1 MRQKG
6 EKNEPHIFGCITDE
20 YCRGMDDP
28 CRNGAQ
34 TLAETGTEV
43 GESCAV
49 GACGT
54 AAGVPFCAGEPVQS
68 DAEAADIVGL
78 FVRKYDR
85 QSGREC
91 VPADTLQ
98 NGTNFSDNISQAALD
113 GSMGAAG
120 SGMGGVF
127 GITGSGMGAFGIGV
141 WRIPERL
148 LSIFT
153 ILWLAGVILFTG
165 YAVYSYVRVRRQV
178 AEAMWL
184 RENLWI
190 CDEVKSPFILG
201 LHKPKI
207 YLSSSMDEAQYPYVI
222 AHEQAHLK
230 RGDQWWKP
238 LGFLILAIHW
248 FNPFVWAAYI
258 LFCNDLELACDESA
272 VKKLNPQERKDY
284 SYALLSCSMQRRLV
298 TVCPLAF
305 GEVGVKKRVKE
316 ILNYK
321 KPTFW
326 VVLAAVAVCVIVAVC
341 FLTNPKQGTTTTIL
355 LTNETGKSE
364 NGVDAGNVASAD
376 EVNAQQETDAALQ
389 EALDKQRERAEA
401 VKEASAAEQEK
412 QAAENPAGWVP
423 MQNGNTT
430 TWMNMQD
437 GATAGFV
444 TGKGDAAYAQV
455 KLGDTTLLLLSD
467 GIYQDGEHTYAMY
480 CDVYGV
486 GEDGTPVQIGE
497 LLSEGTAYPICV
509 GMSGFYVTSGHSIEV
524 YNLDTATGQLVLT
537 GSNTENFDENG
548 NETYYRLD
556 SRGQSVEST
565 EEEYL
570 QAWDAYGKDA
580 QPIEFT
586 TP

>member
-1 MRQKG
+1 MSR
-6 EKNEPHIFGCITDE
+6 IFSDVLQMSI
-20 YCRGMDDP
+20 
-28 CRNGAQ
+28 
-34 TLAETGTEV
+34 V
-43 GESCAV
+43 
-49 GACGT
+49 
-54 AAGVPFCAGEPVQS
+54 AAWMIPIVMVFRLLLKRAPKWVNLVLWGL
-68 DAEAADIVGL
+68 VGL
-78 FVRKYDR
+78 RLVCPFVPESRFSLMPKLPIL
-85 QSGREC
+85 SGYLYGNMIGNPAGNVFR
-91 VPADTLQ
+91 ADTLQ
-98 NGTNFSDNISQAALD
+98 NGTNFSNNISQAALD

-120 SGMGGVF
+120 SGMGGAF
-127 GITGSGMGAFGIGV
+127 GITGSGIGAFGAGV

-148 LSIFT
+148 LSAFS

-165 YAVYSYVRVRRQV
+165 YAVYSYARVRRQV

-201 LHKPKI
+201 LRKPKI
-207 YLSSSMDEAQYPYVI
+207 YLSSSMDEVLYPYVI

-248 FNPFVWAAYI
+248 FQPFVWVAYL

-305 GEVGVKKRVKE
+305 GEAGVKKRVKE

-326 VVLAAVAVCVIVAVC
+326 VVLAAVVVCVIVAVC

-355 LTNETGKSE
+355 LTNEAGKSE

-389 EALDKQRERAEA
+389 EALDKQREQAEA

-412 QAAENPAGWVP
+412 QASENPAGWIP

-444 TGKGDAAYAQV
+444 TGKGNAAYAQV
-455 KLGDTTLLLLSD
+455 KVGDTTLLLLSD

-480 CDVYGV
+480 CDVYGI

>member
-1 MRQKG
+1 MSR
-6 EKNEPHIFGCITDE
+6 IFSGVLQMSI
-20 YCRGMDDP
+20 
-28 CRNGAQ
+28 
-34 TLAETGTEV
+34 
-43 GESCAV
+43 
-49 GACGT
+49 
-54 AAGVPFCAGEPVQS
+54 AAAWMIPVVMVLRLLLKR
-68 DAEAADIVGL
+68 APKWVNLVLWGLVGL
-78 FVRKYDR
+78 RLVCPFVPESRFSLMPKLPIL
-85 QSGREC
+85 SGYLYGNMIGNPAGNAFR
-91 VPADTLQ
+91 ADTLQ
-98 NGTNFSDNISQAALD
+98 NGTNFSNNISQAALD

-120 SGMGGVF
+120 SGMGGAF
-127 GITGSGMGAFGIGV
+127 GITGSGIGAFGAGV

-148 LSIFT
+148 LSAFS

-165 YAVYSYVRVRRQV
+165 YAVYSYARVRRQV

-201 LHKPKI
+201 LRKPKI
-207 YLSSSMDEAQYPYVI
+207 YLSSSMDEVLYPYVI

-248 FNPFVWAAYI
+248 FQPFVWVAYL

-326 VVLAAVAVCVIVAVC
+326 VVLAAVAVCGIVAVC

-355 LTNETGKSE
+355 LTNEAGKSE

-389 EALDKQRERAEA
+389 EALDKQREQAEA

-412 QAAENPAGWVP
+412 QASENPAGWIP

-444 TGKGDAAYAQV
+444 TGKGNAAYAQV
-455 KLGDTTLLLLSD
+455 KVGDTTLLLLSD

-480 CDVYGV
+480 CDVYGI
-486 GEDGTPVQIGE
+486 GEDAAPVQIGK

-509 GMSGFYVTSGHSIEV
+509 GTAGFYVTSGHSIEV

-537 GSNTENFDENG
+537 TSNTESFDENG

-556 SRGQSVEST
+556 SRGQRVEST

-570 QAWDAYGKDA
+570 QAWEEYRKDA
-580 QPIEFT
+580 QPVEFT
-586 TP
+586 TQ

>member
-1 MRQKG
+1 MSR
-6 EKNEPHIFGCITDE
+6 IFSGVLQMSI
-20 YCRGMDDP
+20 
-28 CRNGAQ
+28 
-34 TLAETGTEV
+34 
-43 GESCAV
+43 
-49 GACGT
+49 
-54 AAGVPFCAGEPVQS
+54 AAAWMIPVVMVLRRLLKR
-68 DAEAADIVGL
+68 APKWVNLVLWGLVGL
-78 FVRKYDR
+78 RLVCPFVPESRFSLMPKLPIL
-85 QSGREC
+85 SGYLYGNMIGN
-91 VPADTLQ
+91 PAGNAFQADTLQ
-98 NGTNFSDNISQAALD
+98 TGTNFSNNISQAVLD
-113 GSMGAAG
+113 GSTAAAG

-127 GITGSGMGAFGIGV
+127 GITGSGIGVFGTGV
-141 WRIPERL
+141 WRIPEWL

-165 YAVYSYVRVRRQV
+165 YAIYSYVRVRRQV

-201 LHKPKI
+201 LRKPKI

-272 VKKLNPQERKDY
+272 VKKLKPQERKDY

-355 LTNETGKSE
+355 LTNEAGKSE

-376 EVNAQQETDAALQ
+376 EVKAQQEMDAALQ
-389 EALDKQRERAEA
+389 EALDKQREQAEA

-412 QAAENPAGWVP
+412 QASENPAGWIP

-455 KLGDTTLLLLSD
+455 KFGDTTLLLLSD

-486 GEDGTPVQIGE
+486 GADGTPVQIGK

-537 GSNTENFDENG
+537 GSNTESFDENG

-586 TP
+586 TQQ

>member
-1 MRQKG
+1 MSR
-6 EKNEPHIFGCITDE
+6 IFSGVLQMSI
-20 YCRGMDDP
+20 
-28 CRNGAQ
+28 
-34 TLAETGTEV
+34 
-43 GESCAV
+43 
-49 GACGT
+49 
-54 AAGVPFCAGEPVQS
+54 AAAWMIPVVMVLRLLLKR
-68 DAEAADIVGL
+68 APKWVNLVLWGLVGL
-78 FVRKYDR
+78 RLVCPFVPESRFSLMPKLPIL
-85 QSGREC
+85 SGYLYGNMIGNPAGNAFR
-91 VPADTLQ
+91 ADTLQ
-98 NGTNFSDNISQAALD
+98 TGTNFSNNISQVALD

-120 SGMGGVF
+120 SGMGGAF
-127 GITGSGMGAFGIGV
+127 GITGSGIGAFVAGV

-148 LSIFT
+148 LSAFS

-165 YAVYSYVRVRRQV
+165 YAVYSYALVRRQV

-201 LHKPKI
+201 LRKPKI
-207 YLSSSMDEAQYPYVI
+207 YLSSSMDEVLYPYVI

-248 FNPFVWAAYI
+248 FQPFVWVAYL

-326 VVLAAVAVCVIVAVC
+326 VVLAAVVVCVIVAVC

-355 LTNETGKSE
+355 LTNEAGKSE

-389 EALDKQRERAEA
+389 EALDKQREQAEA

-412 QAAENPAGWVP
+412 QAAENSADWIP

-444 TGKGDAAYAQV
+444 TGKEDAAYAQV

>member
-1 MRQKG
+1 MSR
-6 EKNEPHIFGCITDE
+6 IFSGVLQMSI
-20 YCRGMDDP
+20 
-28 CRNGAQ
+28 
-34 TLAETGTEV
+34 
-43 GESCAV
+43 
-49 GACGT
+49 
-54 AAGVPFCAGEPVQS
+54 AAAWMIPVVMVLRLLLKR
-68 DAEAADIVGL
+68 APKWVNLVLWGLVGL
-78 FVRKYDR
+78 RLVCPFVPESRFSLMPKLPIL
-85 QSGREC
+85 SGYLYGNMIGN
-91 VPADTLQ
+91 PAGNAFWTDTLQ
-98 NGTNFSDNISQAALD
+98 TGTNFSNNISQAALD

-127 GITGSGMGAFGIGV
+127 GITGSGIRAFGTGV

-148 LSIFT
+148 LSAFS
-153 ILWLAGVILFTG
+153 ILWLTGVILFTG

-248 FNPFVWAAYI
+248 FHPFVWVAYL

-272 VKKLNPQERKDY
+272 VKKLNAQERKDY
-284 SYALLSCSMQRRLV
+284 SYALLSSSMQRRLV

-355 LTNETGKSE
+355 LTNEAGKSE

-389 EALDKQRERAEA
+389 E
-401 VKEASAAEQEK
+401 K
-412 QAAENPAGWVP
+412 QASENPAGWIP

-444 TGKGDAAYAQV
+444 TGKGNAAYAQV
-455 KLGDTTLLLLSD
+455 KVGDTTLLLLSD

-480 CDVYGV
+480 CDVYGI
-486 GEDGTPVQIGE
+486 GEDATPVQIGK

-537 GSNTENFDENG
+537 GSNTESFDENG
-548 NETYYRLD
+548 NATYYRLD
-556 SRGQSVEST
+556 SLGQRVEST

-570 QAWDAYGKDA
+570 QAWEEYRKDA
-580 QPIEFT
+580 QPVEFT

>member
-1 MRQKG
+1 MSR
-6 EKNEPHIFGCITDE
+6 IFSGVLQMSI
-20 YCRGMDDP
+20 
-28 CRNGAQ
+28 
-34 TLAETGTEV
+34 
-43 GESCAV
+43 
-49 GACGT
+49 
-54 AAGVPFCAGEPVQS
+54 AAAWMIPVVMVLRLLLKR
-68 DAEAADIVGL
+68 APKWVNLVLWGLVGL
-78 FVRKYDR
+78 RLVCPFVPESRFSLMPKLPIL
-85 QSGREC
+85 SGYLYGNMIGNPAGNAFR
-91 VPADTLQ
+91 ADTLQ
-98 NGTNFSDNISQAALD
+98 TGTNFSNNISQVALD

-120 SGMGGVF
+120 SGMGGAF
-127 GITGSGMGAFGIGV
+127 GITGSGIGAFVAGV

-148 LSIFT
+148 LSAFS

-165 YAVYSYVRVRRQV
+165 YAVYSYALVRRQV

-201 LHKPKI
+201 LRKPKI
-207 YLSSSMDEAQYPYVI
+207 YLSSSMDEVLYPYVI

-248 FNPFVWAAYI
+248 FQPFVWVAYL

-326 VVLAAVAVCVIVAVC
+326 VVLAAVVVCVIVAVC

-355 LTNETGKSE
+355 LTNEAGKSE

-389 EALDKQRERAEA
+389 EALDKQREQAEA

-412 QAAENPAGWVP
+412 QAAENSADWIP

-444 TGKGDAAYAQV
+444 TGKEDAAYAQV

-486 GEDGTPVQIGE
+486 GEDGTPMQIGE

>member
-1 MRQKG
+1 MSR
-6 EKNEPHIFGCITDE
+6 IFSGVLQMSI
-20 YCRGMDDP
+20 
-28 CRNGAQ
+28 
-34 TLAETGTEV
+34 
-43 GESCAV
+43 
-49 GACGT
+49 
-54 AAGVPFCAGEPVQS
+54 AAAWMIPVVMVLRLLLKR
-68 DAEAADIVGL
+68 APKWVNLVLWGLVGL
-78 FVRKYDR
+78 RLVCPFVPESRFSLMPKLPIL
-85 QSGREC
+85 SGYLYGNMIGNPAGNVFR
-91 VPADTLQ
+91 ADTLQ
-98 NGTNFSDNISQAALD
+98 NGTNFSNNISQAALD

-120 SGMGGVF
+120 SGMGGAF
-127 GITGSGMGAFGIGV
+127 GITGSGIGAFGAGV

-148 LSIFT
+148 LSAFS

-165 YAVYSYVRVRRQV
+165 YAVYSYARVRRQV

-201 LHKPKI
+201 LRKPKI
-207 YLSSSMDEAQYPYVI
+207 YLSSSMDEVLYPYVI

-248 FNPFVWAAYI
+248 FQPFVWVAYL

-326 VVLAAVAVCVIVAVC
+326 VVLAAVAVCGIVAVC
-341 FLTNPKQGTTTTIL
+341 FLTNPKQGTTPL
-355 LTNETGKSE
+355 LPNEAGKSE
-364 NGVDAGNVASAD
+364 NGVDTGNVASVG

-389 EALDKQRERAEA
+389 EALDKQREQVEA
-401 VKEASAAEQEK
+401 VKEAIAAEKEK
-412 QAAENPAGWVP
+412 QASENSAGWVP
-423 MQNGNTT
+423 IQQNDNATAL
-430 TWMNMQD
+430 MNMQD
-437 GATAGFV
+437 GATTGFV
-444 TGKGDAAYAQV
+444 AVKGDASYAQV
-455 KLGDTTLLLLSD
+455 KVGDTTLLLLSD

-480 CDVYGV
+480 CDVYGI
-486 GEDGTPVQIGE
+486 GEDRTPVQIGK

-509 GMSGFYVTSGHSIEV
+509 GTAGLYVASGHSIEV
-524 YNLDTATGQLVLT
+524 YNLDTATGQLVPT
-537 GSNTENFDENG
+537 GSNTESFDENG
-548 NETYYRLD
+548 NATYYRLD
-556 SRGQSVEST
+556 SRGQRVEST

-570 QAWDAYGKDA
+570 QAWEEYRKDA
-580 QPIEFT
+580 QPVEFT
-586 TP
+586 TQ

>member
-1 MRQKG
+1 MSR
-6 EKNEPHIFGCITDE
+6 IFSGVLQMSI
-20 YCRGMDDP
+20 
-28 CRNGAQ
+28 
-34 TLAETGTEV
+34 
-43 GESCAV
+43 
-49 GACGT
+49 
-54 AAGVPFCAGEPVQS
+54 AAAWMIPVVMVLRLLLKR
-68 DAEAADIVGL
+68 APKWVNLVLWGLVGL
-78 FVRKYDR
+78 RLVCPFVPESRFSLMPKLPIL
-85 QSGREC
+85 SGYLYGNMIGNPAGNVFR
-91 VPADTLQ
+91 ADTLQ
-98 NGTNFSDNISQAALD
+98 NGTNFSNNISQAALD

-120 SGMGGVF
+120 SGMGGAF
-127 GITGSGMGAFGIGV
+127 GITGSGIGAFGAGV

-148 LSIFT
+148 LSAFS

-165 YAVYSYVRVRRQV
+165 YAVYSYARVRRQV

-201 LHKPKI
+201 LRKPKI
-207 YLSSSMDEAQYPYVI
+207 YLSSSMDEVLYPYVI

-248 FNPFVWAAYI
+248 FQPFVWVAYL

-326 VVLAAVAVCVIVAVC
+326 VVLAAVAVCGIVAVC

-355 LTNETGKSE
+355 LTNEAGKSE

-389 EALDKQRERAEA
+389 EALDKQREQAEA

-412 QAAENPAGWVP
+412 QASENPAGWIP

-444 TGKGDAAYAQV
+444 TGKGNAAYAQV
-455 KLGDTTLLLLSD
+455 KVGDTTLLLLSD

-480 CDVYGV
+480 CDVYGI
-486 GEDGTPVQIGE
+486 GEDATPVQIGK

-537 GSNTENFDENG
+537 GSNTESFDENG
-548 NETYYRLD
+548 NATYYRLD
-556 SRGQSVEST
+556 SLGQRVEST

-570 QAWDAYGKDA
+570 QAWEEYRKDA
-580 QPIEFT
+580 QPVEFT
-586 TP
+586 TQ

>member
-1 MRQKG
+1 MSR
-6 EKNEPHIFGCITDE
+6 IFSGVLQMSI
-20 YCRGMDDP
+20 
-28 CRNGAQ
+28 
-34 TLAETGTEV
+34 
-43 GESCAV
+43 
-49 GACGT
+49 
-54 AAGVPFCAGEPVQS
+54 AAAWMIPVVMVLRLLLKR
-68 DAEAADIVGL
+68 APKWVNLVLWGLVGL
-78 FVRKYDR
+78 RLVCPFVPESRFSLMPKLPIL
-85 QSGREC
+85 SGYLYGNMIGNPAGNAFR
-91 VPADTLQ
+91 ADTLQ
-98 NGTNFSDNISQAALD
+98 TGTNFSNNISQAALD

-127 GITGSGMGAFGIGV
+127 GITGSGIGAFGAGV

-148 LSIFT
+148 LSAFS

-165 YAVYSYVRVRRQV
+165 YAVYSYARVRRQV

-201 LHKPKI
+201 LRKPKI

-248 FNPFVWAAYI
+248 FHPFVWAAYI

-272 VKKLNPQERKDY
+272 VKKLNAQERKDY

-326 VVLAAVAVCVIVAVC
+326 VVLAAVAVCGIVAVC

-355 LTNETGKSE
+355 LTNEAGKSE

-389 EALDKQRERAEA
+389 EALDKQREQAEA

-412 QAAENPAGWVP
+412 QASENPAGWIP

-444 TGKGDAAYAQV
+444 TGKGNAAYAQV
-455 KLGDTTLLLLSD
+455 KVGDTTLLLLSD

-480 CDVYGV
+480 CDVYGI
-486 GEDGTPVQIGE
+486 GEDATPVQIGK

-537 GSNTENFDENG
+537 GSNTESFDENG
-548 NETYYRLD
+548 NATYYRLD
-556 SRGQSVEST
+556 SLGQRVEST

-570 QAWDAYGKDA
+570 QAWEEYRKDA
-580 QPIEFT
+580 QPVEFT

>member
-1 MRQKG
+1 MIRIFVILLTMSIGAAWLILIVLFLRLLLRQAPKWVNCVLWG
-6 EKNEPHIFGCITDE
+6 FAALRLVCPYVPESRFSLMPGVFRMQNRYGSAADLTL
-20 YCRGMDDP
+20 
-28 CRNGAQ
+28 AQ
-34 TLAETGTEV
+34 T
-43 GESCAV
+43 
-49 GACGT
+49 
-54 AAGVPFCAGEPVQS
+54 PV
-68 DAEAADIVGL
+68 IVGN
-78 FVRKYDR
+78 
-85 QSGREC
+85 
-91 VPADTLQ
+91 PTQ
-98 NGTNFSDNISQAALD
+98 NVIEGA
-113 GSMGAAG
+113 GAAG
-120 SGMGGVF
+120 LTGIPTGAGTVATGFGGELFQQILSV
-127 GITGSGMGAFGIGV
+127 GS
-141 WRIPERL
+141 
-148 LSIFT
+148 
-153 ILWLAGVILFTG
+153 ILWLIGVLVMLG
-165 YAVYSYVRVRRQV
+165 YAVYSYLRVRRQV
-178 AEAMWL
+178 SEAIWL
-184 RENLWI
+184 RDNLWI
-190 CDEVKSPFILG
+190 CDQVKSPFILG
-201 LHKPKI
+201 LFRPKI
-207 YLSSSMDEAQYPYVI
+207 YLSSGMEEAQLPYVI
-222 AHEQAHLK
+222 AHEQAHLR

-238 LGFLILAIHW
+238 LGFVLLMIHW
-248 FNPFVWAAYI
+248 YNPFVWVAYI
-258 LFCNDLELACDESA
+258 LFCRDLELACDESA
-272 VKKLNPQERKDY
+272 VRDLTLEERKSY

-376 EVNAQQETDAALQ
+376 EVNAQQETDTALQ

-423 MQNGNTT
+423 MQQNGNTT

>member
-1 MRQKG
+1 MSR
-6 EKNEPHIFGCITDE
+6 IFSGVLQMSI
-20 YCRGMDDP
+20 
-28 CRNGAQ
+28 
-34 TLAETGTEV
+34 
-43 GESCAV
+43 
-49 GACGT
+49 
-54 AAGVPFCAGEPVQS
+54 AAAWMIPVVMVLRRLLKR
-68 DAEAADIVGL
+68 APKWVNLVLWGLVGL
-78 FVRKYDR
+78 RLVCPFVPESRFSLMPKLPIL
-85 QSGREC
+85 SGYLYGNMIGSPAGNAFR
-91 VPADTLQ
+91 ADTLQ

-120 SGMGGVF
+120 SGMGGAF
-127 GITGSGMGAFGIGV
+127 GITGSGIGAFGAGV

-148 LSIFT
+148 LSAFS
-153 ILWLAGVILFTG
+153 ILWLAGVILFAG

-248 FNPFVWAAYI
+248 F
-258 LFCNDLELACDESA
+258 
-272 VKKLNPQERKDY
+272 NPQERKDY

-412 QAAENPAGWVP
+412 QAAENPAGWIP

-537 GSNTENFDENG
+537 GSNTENFDGNG

-565 EEEYL
+565 AEEYL

>member
-1 MRQKG
+1 MSR
-6 EKNEPHIFGCITDE
+6 IFSGVLQMSI
-20 YCRGMDDP
+20 
-28 CRNGAQ
+28 
-34 TLAETGTEV
+34 
-43 GESCAV
+43 
-49 GACGT
+49 
-54 AAGVPFCAGEPVQS
+54 AAAWMIPVVMVLRRLLKR
-68 DAEAADIVGL
+68 APKWVNLVLWGLVGL
-78 FVRKYDR
+78 RLVCPFVPESRFSLMPKLPIL
-85 QSGREC
+85 SGYLYGNMIGSPAGNAFR
-91 VPADTLQ
+91 ADTLQ

-120 SGMGGVF
+120 SGMGGAF
-127 GITGSGMGAFGIGV
+127 GITGSGIGAFGAGV

-148 LSIFT
+148 LSAFT
-153 ILWLAGVILFTG
+153 ILWLVGVILFAG
-165 YAVYSYVRVRRQV
+165 YAVCSYVRVRRQV

-201 LHKPKI
+201 LRKPKI

-272 VKKLNPQERKDY
+272 VKKLKPQERKDY

-355 LTNETGKSE
+355 LTNEAGKSE

-376 EVNAQQETDAALQ
+376 EVKAQQETDAALQ
-389 EALDKQRERAEA
+389 EALDKQREQAEA

-412 QAAENPAGWVP
+412 QASENPAGWIP

-455 KLGDTTLLLLSD
+455 KFGDTTLLLLSD

-480 CDVYGV
+480 CDVYGI
-486 GEDGTPVQIGE
+486 GADGTPEQIGK

-537 GSNTENFDENG
+537 TSNTESFDENG

-556 SRGQSVEST
+556 SRGQRVEST

-570 QAWDAYGKDA
+570 QAWEEYRKDA
-580 QPIEFT
+580 QPVEFT
-586 TP
+586 TQ

>member
-1 MRQKG
+1 MSR
-6 EKNEPHIFGCITDE
+6 IFSGVLQMSI
-20 YCRGMDDP
+20 
-28 CRNGAQ
+28 
-34 TLAETGTEV
+34 
-43 GESCAV
+43 
-49 GACGT
+49 
-54 AAGVPFCAGEPVQS
+54 AAAWMIPVVMVLRRLLKR
-68 DAEAADIVGL
+68 APKWVNLVLWGLVGL
-78 FVRKYDR
+78 RLVCPFVPESRFSLMPKLPIL
-85 QSGREC
+85 SGYLYGNMIGSPAGNAFR
-91 VPADTLQ
+91 ADTLQ

-120 SGMGGVF
+120 SGMGGAF
-127 GITGSGMGAFGIGV
+127 GITGSGIGAFGAGV

-148 LSIFT
+148 LSAFS
-153 ILWLAGVILFTG
+153 ILWLAGVILFAG

-190 CDEVKSPFILG
+190 CDEVKSLFILG

-258 LFCNDLELACDESA
+258 LFCSDLELACDESA

-412 QAAENPAGWVP
+412 QAAENPAGWIP

-537 GSNTENFDENG
+537 GSNTENFDGNG

-565 EEEYL
+565 AEEYL

>member
-1 MRQKG
+1 MSR
-6 EKNEPHIFGCITDE
+6 IFSGVLQMSI
-20 YCRGMDDP
+20 
-28 CRNGAQ
+28 
-34 TLAETGTEV
+34 
-43 GESCAV
+43 
-49 GACGT
+49 
-54 AAGVPFCAGEPVQS
+54 AAAWMIPVVMVLRLLLKR
-68 DAEAADIVGL
+68 APKWVNLVLWGLVGL
-78 FVRKYDR
+78 RLVCPFVPESRFSLMPKLPIL
-85 QSGREC
+85 SGYLYGNMIGNPAGNVFR
-91 VPADTLQ
+91 ADTLQ
-98 NGTNFSDNISQAALD
+98 NGTNFSNNISQAALD

-120 SGMGGVF
+120 SGMGGAF
-127 GITGSGMGAFGIGV
+127 GITGSGIGAFGAGV

-148 LSIFT
+148 LSAFS

-165 YAVYSYVRVRRQV
+165 YAVYSYARVRRQV

-201 LHKPKI
+201 LRKPKI
-207 YLSSSMDEAQYPYVI
+207 YLSSSMDEVLYPYVI

-248 FNPFVWAAYI
+248 FQPFVWVAYL

-326 VVLAAVAVCVIVAVC
+326 VVLAAVVVCVIVAVC

-355 LTNETGKSE
+355 LTNEAGKSE

-389 EALDKQRERAEA
+389 EALDKQREQAEA

-412 QAAENPAGWVP
+412 QAAENSADWIP

-444 TGKGDAAYAQV
+444 TGKEDAAYAQV

-480 CDVYGV
+480 CYVYCSGA
-486 GEDGTPVQIGE
+486 DGTPVQIGE

-537 GSNTENFDENG
+537 GSNTESFDENG

-556 SRGQSVEST
+556 SRGQRVEST

>member
-1 MRQKG
+1 MSR
-6 EKNEPHIFGCITDE
+6 IFSGVLQMSI
-20 YCRGMDDP
+20 
-28 CRNGAQ
+28 
-34 TLAETGTEV
+34 
-43 GESCAV
+43 
-49 GACGT
+49 
-54 AAGVPFCAGEPVQS
+54 AAAWMIPVVMVLRLLLKR
-68 DAEAADIVGL
+68 APKWVNLVLWGLVGL
-78 FVRKYDR
+78 RLVCPFVPESRFSLMPKLPIL
-85 QSGREC
+85 SGYLYGNMIGNPAGNAFR
-91 VPADTLQ
+91 ADTLQ
-98 NGTNFSDNISQAALD
+98 TGTNFSNNISQVALD

-120 SGMGGVF
+120 SGMGGAF
-127 GITGSGMGAFGIGV
+127 GITGSGIGAFVAGV

-148 LSIFT
+148 LSAFS

-165 YAVYSYVRVRRQV
+165 YAVYSYARVRRQV

-201 LHKPKI
+201 LRKPKI
-207 YLSSSMDEAQYPYVI
+207 YLSSSMDEVLYPYVI

-248 FNPFVWAAYI
+248 FHPFVWAAYI

-272 VKKLNPQERKDY
+272 VKKLNAQERKNY

-355 LTNETGKSE
+355 LTNEAGKSE

-389 EALDKQRERAEA
+389 EALDKQREQAEA

-412 QAAENPAGWVP
+412 QAAENSADWIP

-444 TGKGDAAYAQV
+444 TGKEDAAYAQV

-480 CDVYGV
+480 CYVYGS
-486 GEDGTPVQIGE
+486 GADGTPVQIGE

-537 GSNTENFDENG
+537 GSNTESFDENG

-556 SRGQSVEST
+556 SRGQRVEST

>member
-1 MRQKG
+1 MSR
-6 EKNEPHIFGCITDE
+6 IFSGVLQMSI
-20 YCRGMDDP
+20 
-28 CRNGAQ
+28 
-34 TLAETGTEV
+34 
-43 GESCAV
+43 
-49 GACGT
+49 
-54 AAGVPFCAGEPVQS
+54 AAAWMIPVVMVLRLLLKR
-68 DAEAADIVGL
+68 APKWVNLVLWGLVGL
-78 FVRKYDR
+78 RLVCPFVPESRFSLMPKLPIL
-85 QSGREC
+85 SGYLYGNMIGNPAGNAFR
-91 VPADTLQ
+91 ADTLQ
-98 NGTNFSDNISQAALD
+98 NGTNFSNNISQAALD

-120 SGMGGVF
+120 SGMGGAF
-127 GITGSGMGAFGIGV
+127 GITGSGIGAFGAGV

-148 LSIFT
+148 LSAFS

-201 LHKPKI
+201 LRKPKI
-207 YLSSSMDEAQYPYVI
+207 YLSSSMDEVLYPYVI

-248 FNPFVWAAYI
+248 FQPFVWVAYL

-326 VVLAAVAVCVIVAVC
+326 VVLAAVAVCGIVAVC

-355 LTNETGKSE
+355 LTNEAGKSE

-389 EALDKQRERAEA
+389 EALDKQREQAEA

-412 QAAENPAGWVP
+412 QASENPAGWIP

-444 TGKGDAAYAQV
+444 TGKGNAAYAQV
-455 KLGDTTLLLLSD
+455 KVGDTTLLLLSD

-480 CDVYGV
+480 CDVYGI
-486 GEDGTPVQIGE
+486 GEDAAPVQIGK

-509 GMSGFYVTSGHSIEV
+509 GTAGFYVTSGHSIEV

-537 GSNTENFDENG
+537 TSNTESFDENG

-556 SRGQSVEST
+556 SRGQRVEST

-570 QAWDAYGKDA
+570 QAWEEYRKDA
-580 QPIEFT
+580 QPVEFT
-586 TP
+586 TQ

>member
-1 MRQKG
+1 MSR
-6 EKNEPHIFGCITDE
+6 IFSGVLQMSI
-20 YCRGMDDP
+20 
-28 CRNGAQ
+28 
-34 TLAETGTEV
+34 
-43 GESCAV
+43 
-49 GACGT
+49 
-54 AAGVPFCAGEPVQS
+54 AAAWMIPVVMVLRLLLKR
-68 DAEAADIVGL
+68 APKWVNLVLWGLVGL
-78 FVRKYDR
+78 RLVCPFVPESRFSLMPKLPIL
-85 QSGREC
+85 SGYLYGNMIGNPAGNAFR
-91 VPADTLQ
+91 ADTLQ
-98 NGTNFSDNISQAALD
+98 TGTNFSNNISQAALD

-127 GITGSGMGAFGIGV
+127 GITGSGIRAFGTGV

-148 LSIFT
+148 LSAFS
-153 ILWLAGVILFTG
+153 ILWLTGVILFTG

-201 LHKPKI
+201 LHKLKI

-248 FNPFVWAAYI
+248 FHPFVWVAYL

-272 VKKLNPQERKDY
+272 VKKLNAQERKDY
-284 SYALLSCSMQRRLV
+284 SYALLSSSMQRRLV

-355 LTNETGKSE
+355 LTNEAGKSE

-389 EALDKQRERAEA
+389 EALDKQREQAEA

-412 QAAENPAGWVP
+412 QASENPAGWIP

-437 GATAGFV
+437 GATASFV
-444 TGKGDAAYAQV
+444 TGKGNVAYAQV
-455 KLGDTTLLLLSD
+455 KVGDTTLLLLSD

-480 CDVYGV
+480 CDVYGI
-486 GEDGTPVQIGE
+486 GEDATPVQIGK

-537 GSNTENFDENG
+537 TSNTESFDENG
-548 NETYYRLD
+548 NATYYRLD
-556 SRGQSVEST
+556 SRGQRVEST

-570 QAWDAYGKDA
+570 QAWEEYRKDA
-580 QPIEFT
+580 QPVEFT

>member
-1 MRQKG
+1 MSR
-6 EKNEPHIFGCITDE
+6 IFSGVLQMSI
-20 YCRGMDDP
+20 
-28 CRNGAQ
+28 
-34 TLAETGTEV
+34 
-43 GESCAV
+43 
-49 GACGT
+49 
-54 AAGVPFCAGEPVQS
+54 AAAWMIPVVMVLRLLLKR
-68 DAEAADIVGL
+68 APKWVNLVLWGLVGL
-78 FVRKYDR
+78 RLVCPFVPESRFSLMPKLLIL
-85 QSGREC
+85 SGYLYGNMIGN
-91 VPADTLQ
+91 PAGNVFRADMLQ
-98 NGTNFSDNISQAALD
+98 NGTNFSNNISQAALD

-120 SGMGGVF
+120 SGMGGAF
-127 GITGSGMGAFGIGV
+127 GITGSGIGAFGAGV

-148 LSIFT
+148 LSAFS

-165 YAVYSYVRVRRQV
+165 YAVYSYARVRRQV

-201 LHKPKI
+201 LRKPKI
-207 YLSSSMDEAQYPYVI
+207 YLSSSMDEVLYPYVI

-248 FNPFVWAAYI
+248 FQPFVWVAYL

-355 LTNETGKSE
+355 LTNEAGKSE

-389 EALDKQRERAEA
+389 EALDKQREQAEA

-412 QAAENPAGWVP
+412 QASENPAGWIP

-444 TGKGDAAYAQV
+444 TGKEDAAYAQV

>member
-1 MRQKG
+1 MSR
-6 EKNEPHIFGCITDE
+6 IFSGVLQMSI
-20 YCRGMDDP
+20 
-28 CRNGAQ
+28 
-34 TLAETGTEV
+34 
-43 GESCAV
+43 
-49 GACGT
+49 
-54 AAGVPFCAGEPVQS
+54 AAAWMIPVVMVLRRLLKR
-68 DAEAADIVGL
+68 APKWVNLVLWGLVGL
-78 FVRKYDR
+78 RLVCPFVPESRFSLMPKLPIL
-85 QSGREC
+85 SGYLYGNMIGSPAGNAFR
-91 VPADTLQ
+91 ADTLQ

-120 SGMGGVF
+120 SGMGGAF
-127 GITGSGMGAFGIGV
+127 GITGSGIGAFGAGV

-148 LSIFT
+148 LSAFS

-165 YAVYSYVRVRRQV
+165 YAVYSYARVRRQV

-201 LHKPKI
+201 LRKPKI
-207 YLSSSMDEAQYPYVI
+207 YLSSSMDEVLYPYVI

-248 FNPFVWAAYI
+248 FQSFVWVAYL

-326 VVLAAVAVCVIVAVC
+326 VVLAAVAVCGIVAVC

-412 QAAENPAGWVP
+412 QAAENPAGWIP

-537 GSNTENFDENG
+537 GSNTENFDGNG

-565 EEEYL
+565 AEEYL

>member
-1 MRQKG
+1 MSR
-6 EKNEPHIFGCITDE
+6 IFSGVLQMSI
-20 YCRGMDDP
+20 
-28 CRNGAQ
+28 
-34 TLAETGTEV
+34 
-43 GESCAV
+43 
-49 GACGT
+49 
-54 AAGVPFCAGEPVQS
+54 AAAWMIPVVMVLRLLLKR
-68 DAEAADIVGL
+68 APKWVNLVLWGLVGL
-78 FVRKYDR
+78 RLVCPFVPESRFSLMPKLPIL
-85 QSGREC
+85 SGYLYGNMIGNPAGNVFR
-91 VPADTLQ
+91 ADTLQ
-98 NGTNFSDNISQAALD
+98 NGTNFSNNISQAALD

-120 SGMGGVF
+120 SGMGGAF
-127 GITGSGMGAFGIGV
+127 GITGSGIGAFGAGV

-148 LSIFT
+148 LSAFS

-165 YAVYSYVRVRRQV
+165 YAVYSYARVRRQV

-201 LHKPKI
+201 LRKPKI
-207 YLSSSMDEAQYPYVI
+207 YLSSSMDEVLYPYVI

-248 FNPFVWAAYI
+248 FQPFVWVAYL

-326 VVLAAVAVCVIVAVC
+326 VVLAAVAVCGIVAVC
-341 FLTNPKQGTTTTIL
+341 FLTNPKQGTTPL
-355 LTNETGKSE
+355 LPNEAGKSE

-389 EALDKQRERAEA
+389 EALDKQREQAEA

-412 QAAENPAGWVP
+412 QASENPAGWIP

-444 TGKGDAAYAQV
+444 TGKGNAAYAQV
-455 KLGDTTLLLLSD
+455 KVGDTTLLLLSD

-480 CDVYGV
+480 CDVYGI
-486 GEDGTPVQIGE
+486 GEDATPVQIGK

-537 GSNTENFDENG
+537 GSNTESFDENG
-548 NETYYRLD
+548 NATYYRLD
-556 SRGQSVEST
+556 SLGQRVEST

-570 QAWDAYGKDA
+570 QAWEEYRKDA
-580 QPIEFT
+580 QSVEFT